1 MNTNYCCETSNET
14 QLLARIWNERL
25 GKLIK
30 KNFGTQKEFAQKF
43 KETFGVGN
51 QADVSRWINVG
62 TLSAKGKMI
71 GFPEYPTMKKIATF
85 FNVTVGYL
93 TGETDYETFEMER
106 TCKYLGIIEGTGNV
120 IKYITG
126 SSHDCIEWGK
136 QAGTYQRIINNLLI
150 AEQFPT
156 FIRDLKEL
164 DAAYYDDTQRY
175 EELKR
180 TYGETLLNEVAEL
193 QCDKKIDYEYDPSA
207 PKLTNIQ
214 IEAQNALKKDED
226 KSYDNSFKLKLAR
239 YELHEDFERLIDS
252 LYPR

>member
-1 MNTNYCCETSNET
+1 MNTNFCCETSNET

-93 TGETDYETFEMER
+93 TGETDYESVGRGFES
-106 TCKYLGIIEGTGNV
+106 LP
-120 IKYITG
+120 
-126 SSHDCIEWGK
+126 SHQK
-136 QAGTYQRIINNLLI
+136 M
-150 AEQFPT
+150 P
-156 FIRDLKEL
+156 
-164 DAAYYDDTQRY
+164 
-175 EELKR
+175 
-180 TYGETLLNEVAEL
+180 
-193 QCDKKIDYEYDPSA
+193 
-207 PKLTNIQ
+207 
-214 IEAQNALKKDED
+214 
-226 KSYDNSFKLKLAR
+226 
-239 YELHEDFERLIDS
+239 
-252 LYPR
+252 